1 MNKLHVSGTF
11 IRAPDP
17 GQSYTKAKFKLR
29 FRHPSVF
36 SPEHFKGLIRTR
48 TPEFIQTDLQ
58 ALTKLYTY
66 LVGHDLVILDKTG
79 FDVVWSTAV
88 TIMPSTL
95 FLPSSL
101 HSSLDIITSNVFAS
115 TPGLTLYP
123 SHIHG
128 SSTVY
133 VLYGKRYNFA
143 FMWIINWIKF
153 CRYGNY
159 SGRFTL
165 YLLHESFAEQFQC
178 IFSLLDWLNQQH
190 DDVYPHLQYLNQ

>member
-1 MNKLHVSGTF
+1 MILCIKAIHDGCVNFDLAFHVRVQCTSKCLINF
-11 IRAPDP
+11 EIPRAPDP

-36 SPEHFKGLIRTR
+36 SPEHFKGLVRTR
-48 TPEFIQTDLQ
+48 TPEFVQTDLQ

-101 HSSLDIITSNVFAS
+101 HSSLDVITSNVFVS
-115 TPGLTLYP
+115 TPGLTLFP

-128 SSTVY
+128 TSTVY
-133 VLYGKRYNFA
+133 VLYGMTIELF
-143 FMWIINWIKF
+143 
-153 CRYGNY
+153 
-159 SGRFTL
+159 
-165 YLLHESFAEQFQC
+165 
-178 IFSLLDWLNQQH
+178 
-190 DDVYPHLQYLNQ
+190 

>member
-1 MNKLHVSGTF
+1 MTIWIIMIIIIPIHVHQLIVKDKNNFMCSFGGYNLIHMIKLSGTF

-133 VLYGKRYNFA
+133 VLYGKKLLWSWFINF
-143 FMWIINWIKF
+143 
-153 CRYGNY
+153 
-159 SGRFTL
+159 
-165 YLLHESFAEQFQC
+165 
-178 IFSLLDWLNQQH
+178 
-190 DDVYPHLQYLNQ
+190 